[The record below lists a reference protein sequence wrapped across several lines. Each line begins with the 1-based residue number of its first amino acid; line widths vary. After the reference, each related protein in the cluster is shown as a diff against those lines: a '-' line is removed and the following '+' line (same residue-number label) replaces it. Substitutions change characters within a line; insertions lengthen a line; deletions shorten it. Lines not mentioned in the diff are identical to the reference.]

1 MQRHGDRVLVQNPP
15 TLPLTE
21 REMDAAY
28 DLPVRARPTRATARR
43 SPPTR

>member
-1 MQRHGDRVLVQNPP
+1 MLVQNPP

-28 DLPVRARPTRATARR
+28 DLPYTRRPHPRYAESVPAFDMIQRLA
-43 SPPTR
+43 